1 MSLALKIV
9 LIVLAALAVVAILAS
24 CVVKYMEN
32 AAKHAKPK
40 ENLPFADKVELV
52 SHRGLGCIAPENT
65 ASAFTKAGEYGFK
78 YCECD
83 IHQSSDGEFFVSHD
97 ATLNRMTDSEGEISE
112 MTSQQILQA
121 GINNGSNAKLYL
133 GEKVPTLSRFL
144 EICAKYGMRPV
155 IEIKQKEN
163 FDVKKFCDLLKSK
176 KLDESAVVIGYNV
189 EYLRKVREFLPK
201 TELQILCRNISE
213 QVIHRHRHK
222 QVFLVT
228 NEIGKQRVCAI
239 GHSARERMAFKSLYL
254 QFAHLSVIHIISV
267 GSAQKIVF
275 HDVVKSALLAIDV
288 YHESQILPHYLE
300 VSWAIIRYRSTIG
313 HLKREVVYRPR
324 QHRGIHRSR
333 CHCR

>member
-83 IHQSSDGEFFVSHD
+83 IHQSADGEFFVSHD

-144 EICAKYGMRPV
+144 ERCAKYGMRPV

-176 KLDESAVVIGYNV
+176 KLDGSAVVIGYNV

-213 QVIHRHRHK
+213 QVIE
-222 QVFLVT
+222 QAA
-228 NEIGKQRVCAI
+228 EIGGCGIDIMQNFLKDKDLIKRAKEKGLRLNAWTVD
-239 GHSARERMAFKSLYL
+239 SAAALKRMYNL
-254 QFAHLSVIHIISV
+254 
-267 GSAQKIVF
+267 G
-275 HDVVKSALLAIDV
+275 IDMV
-288 YHESQILPHYLE
+288 TTNCILPKS
-300 VSWAIIRYRSTIG
+300 V
-313 HLKREVVYRPR
+313 
-324 QHRGIHRSR
+324 
-333 CHCR
+333 